1 MREPWSSSKTCEA
14 EITSTLTVAQPG
26 VEFDQNTNS
35 LTKFTACQCLRNSDS
50 DVILLGNFDGS
61 SNVSGCADGLAAAHF
76 CKNERRENL
85 GPVAQ
90 GRRSRRSHEGPK
102 CQCSSGGSKYGA
114 IQIPPSIVFFTDT
127 DEAEV
132 GGGGNGIASI

>member
-1 MREPWSSSKTCEA
+1 MSFV
-14 EITSTLTVAQPG
+14 I
-26 VEFDQNTNS
+26 
-35 LTKFTACQCLRNSDS
+35 
-50 DVILLGNFDGS
+50 DVS
-61 SNVSGCADGLAAAHF
+61 SNVSGSADGLLLIF

-102 CQCSSGGSKYGA
+102 CQCSTGGSNYGA

-132 GGGGNGIASI
+132 GGGGNGVASI